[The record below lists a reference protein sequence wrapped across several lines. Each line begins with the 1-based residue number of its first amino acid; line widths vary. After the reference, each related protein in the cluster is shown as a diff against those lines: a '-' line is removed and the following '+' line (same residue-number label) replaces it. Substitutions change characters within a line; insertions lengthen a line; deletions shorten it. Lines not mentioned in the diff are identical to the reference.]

1 MAFSFTFLILFLALT
16 AHAGTINDSCET
28 HIDSPK
34 TCSAVISFSGTCY
47 SSKVVLSNTQYAKCT
62 SNNFFYSYPRNNM
75 TLVIETQ
82 FTQKHQP
89 YTIYLDNERLMGAFS
104 HVYRV
109 FNNEETEITTQD
121 AKLIQ
126 YSDSNYQVI
135 LKFQGPARLSL
146 YGVNINYDSVPMF

>member
-1 MAFSFTFLILFLALT
+1 
-16 AHAGTINDSCET
+16 
-28 HIDSPK
+28 
-34 TCSAVISFSGTCY
+34 
-47 SSKVVLSNTQYAKCT
+47 
-62 SNNFFYSYPRNNM
+62 
-75 TLVIETQ
+75 
-82 FTQKHQP
+82 
-89 YTIYLDNERLMGAFS
+89 MGAFS

-135 LKFQGPARLSL
+135 LKFQGPSHLSL